1 MVVLIVVLYVAGALL
16 PIAGFGRLLYRTQ
29 RRVREANEMV
39 TERGYTH
46 VSMAD
51 LGKEWGGDVREPLWA
66 ERRALIWDI
75 SFVGAGLITGAVAS
89 IWSLF
94 LPA

>member
-1 MVVLIVVLYVAGALL
+1 MVSWIVVLYVAAALL

-29 RRVREANEMV
+29 RRVREADRKV
-39 TERGYTH
+39 SERGYTH
-46 VSMAD
+46 LSFDD
-51 LGKEWGGDVREPLWA
+51 LDEQWGGDVREPLWA

-75 SFVGAGLITGAVAS
+75 SFVGAGLIAGAVAS